1 MEELS
6 ETYPPQL
13 TIAIYEK
20 WNHQAHGIKQGE
32 EDYINYFNT
41 KNLALCSFNK
51 EDLIYDGTIDCIDF
65 IHYVRGLEPE
75 RTFEINTI
83 IMYRYKNRDFCF
95 KHNGVEKFQTKSKSK
110 SQPKPE
116 KPPGPILLGM
126 IASCLAI
133 LLYQL
138 RMLK

>member
-1 MEELS
+1 MEDLS

-20 WNHQAHGIKQGE
+20 WSKKSHGIKQGE

-83 IMYRYKNRDFCF
+83 IMYRYKNRDFCI
-95 KHNGVEKFQTKSKSK
+95 KHNGVEKFQKLWRKFH
-110 SQPKPE
+110 
-116 KPPGPILLGM
+116 
-126 IASCLAI
+126 
-133 LLYQL
+133 YQTMPRYKNIRNL
-138 RMLK
+138 QYRSIYGKFKKQI

>member
-1 MEELS
+1 MEELR

-95 KHNGVEKFQTKSKSK
+95 KHNGINKFQKLWRKFHYKIMPRYKNIRNLQHRS
-110 SQPKPE
+110 
-116 KPPGPILLGM
+116 
-126 IASCLAI
+126 
-133 LLYQL
+133 LYGKFKL
-138 RMLK
+138 I

>member
-1 MEELS
+1 MEDLS

-20 WNHQAHGIKQGE
+20 WSKKSHGIKQGE

-41 KNLALCSFNK
+41 KNIALCTFNK
-51 EDLIYDGTIDCIDF
+51 EELIYDGTIECIDF

-75 RTFEINTI
+75 RTFEINPI

-95 KHNGVEKFQTKSKSK
+95 KHNGINKFQKLWRKFH
-110 SQPKPE
+110 
-116 KPPGPILLGM
+116 
-126 IASCLAI
+126 
-133 LLYQL
+133 YQTMPRYKNIRNL
-138 RMLK
+138 QYRSIYGKFKKQI

>member
-1 MEELS
+1 MEDLS

-20 WNHQAHGIKQGE
+20 WSKKSHGIKQGE

-95 KHNGVEKFQTKSKSK
+95 KHNGINKFQKLWRKFHYKIMPRYKNIRNLQYRSIYGKFK
-110 SQPKPE
+110 KQ
-116 KPPGPILLGM
+116 I
-126 IASCLAI
+126 
-133 LLYQL
+133 
-138 RMLK
+138 

>member
-1 MEELS
+1 MEDLS

-20 WNHQAHGIKQGE
+20 WSKKSHGIKQGE

-95 KHNGVEKFQTKSKSK
+95 KHNGVEKFQKLWRKFH
-110 SQPKPE
+110 
-116 KPPGPILLGM
+116 
-126 IASCLAI
+126 
-133 LLYQL
+133 YQTMPRYKNIRNL
-138 RMLK
+138 QYRSIYGKFKKQI

>member
-1 MEELS
+1 MEDLS

-13 TIAIYEK
+13 TLAIYEK
-20 WNHQAHGIKQGE
+20 WNQQAHGVKSSE

-41 KNLALCSFNK
+41 KNLALCAFNK

-95 KHNGVEKFQTKSKSK
+95 KHNGINEFQKLWRKFHYKIMPRYKNIRNLQHRS
-110 SQPKPE
+110 
-116 KPPGPILLGM
+116 
-126 IASCLAI
+126 
-133 LLYQL
+133 LYG
-138 RMLK
+138 KFK

>member
-1 MEELS
+1 MEDLS

-95 KHNGVEKFQTKSKSK
+95 KHNGINEFQKLWRKFHYQTMPRYKN
-110 SQPKPE
+110 
-116 KPPGPILLGM
+116 IRN
-126 IASCLAI
+126 
-133 LLYQL
+133 L
-138 RMLK
+138 RYRSIYGKFKKQI

>member
-1 MEELS
+1 MEDLS

-20 WNHQAHGIKQGE
+20 WSKKSHGIKQGE

-41 KNLALCSFNK
+41 KNIALCSFNK
-51 EDLIYDGTIDCIDF
+51 EELIYDGTIECIDF

-75 RTFEINTI
+75 RTFEINPI

-95 KHNGVEKFQTKSKSK
+95 KHNGINKFQKLWRKFH
-110 SQPKPE
+110 
-116 KPPGPILLGM
+116 
-126 IASCLAI
+126 
-133 LLYQL
+133 YQTMPRYKNIRNL
-138 RMLK
+138 QYRSIYGKFKKQI

>member
-1 MEELS
+1 MEDLS

-20 WNHQAHGIKQGE
+20 WSKKSHGIKQGE

-83 IMYRYKNRDFCF
+83 IMYRYKNRGFCF
-95 KHNGVEKFQTKSKSK
+95 KHNGINKFQKLWRKFHYKIMPRYKNIRNLQHRS
-110 SQPKPE
+110 
-116 KPPGPILLGM
+116 
-126 IASCLAI
+126 
-133 LLYQL
+133 LYGKFKL
-138 RMLK
+138 I

>member
-1 MEELS
+1 MEDLS

-20 WNHQAHGIKQGE
+20 WSKKSHGIKQGE

-83 IMYRYKNRDFCF
+83 IMYRYKNKDFCI
-95 KHNGVEKFQTKSKSK
+95 KHNGVEKFQKLWRKFH
-110 SQPKPE
+110 
-116 KPPGPILLGM
+116 
-126 IASCLAI
+126 
-133 LLYQL
+133 YQTMPRYKNIRNL
-138 RMLK
+138 QYRSIYGKFKKQI